1 MTYALRA
8 TACAVLFSLSLGG
21 AALAADEEEVTFDPE
36 NACIIAMP
44 KDCDNWCTNA
54 PAASNYESKDACLK
68 VCKSNAALCK
78 HKGMPGY

>member
-1 MTYALRA
+1 MTYWLRT
-8 TACAVLFSLSLGG
+8 TAFAVVFSLSFSG

-44 KDCDNWCTNA
+44 KDCDSWCTDA
-54 PAASNYESKDACLK
+54 PAAANYKSKAACIK